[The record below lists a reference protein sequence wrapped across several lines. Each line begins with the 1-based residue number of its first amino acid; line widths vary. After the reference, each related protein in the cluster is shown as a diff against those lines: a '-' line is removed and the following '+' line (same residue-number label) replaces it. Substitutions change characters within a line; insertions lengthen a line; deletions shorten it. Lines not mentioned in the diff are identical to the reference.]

1 MKIEKVKINSITE
14 NPDNPRTIKGEKFN
28 KLVKSIKDFPEMLK
42 IRPIV
47 VNDDNVILGGNMR
60 YKASIRAGLSEVHII
75 RASGLTDEQ
84 QKEFIAKD
92 NVGFGEWYW
101 DVLANDWD
109 VEKLEDWGIEVPSLN
124 DFMDEHEPEIEFS
137 EFLDESNNYVVL
149 FFKNDIDWLQA
160 QTHFSLKSVSSKRS
174 NGKAWSKG
182 IGRVINGAEYLNKK

>member
-1 MKIEKVKINSITE
+1 MNIEKVKINSITE
-14 NPDNPRTIKGEKFN
+14 NPDNPRTIKGDKFN
-28 KLVKSIKDFPEMLK
+28 KLVKSIQDFPEMLK

-60 YKASIRAGLSEVHII
+60 YKASIRAGLSEVYII
-75 RASGLTDEQ
+75 KASGLTDEQ

-92 NVGFGEWYW
+92 NVGFGEWDW
-101 DVLANDWD
+101 DVLANEWD
-109 VEKLEDWGIEVPSLN
+109 VEKLEDWGLEVPSLN

-182 IGRVINGAEYLNKK
+182 IGRVISGSEYLNKK

>member
-1 MKIEKVKINSITE
+1 MNIEKVKINSITE
-14 NPDNPRTIKGEKFN
+14 NPDNPRTIKGDKFN
-28 KLVKSIKDFPEMLK
+28 KLVKSIQDFPEMLK

-75 RASGLTDEQ
+75 KASGLTDEQ

-92 NVGFGEWYW
+92 NVGFGEWDW
-101 DVLANDWD
+101 DVLANEWD

>member
-14 NPDNPRTIKGEKFN
+14 NPENPRYIKGDKFD

-75 RASGLTDEQ
+75 KASGLTDEQ

-92 NVGFGEWYW
+92 NVGFGEWDW
-101 DVLANDWD
+101 DVLANEWD

>member
-1 MKIEKVKINSITE
+1 
-14 NPDNPRTIKGEKFN
+14 
-28 KLVKSIKDFPEMLK
+28 MLK

-92 NVGFGEWYW
+92 NVGFGEWDW
-101 DVLANDWD
+101 DVLANEWD

>member
-1 MKIEKVKINSITE
+1 MKIEINSITE

-92 NVGFGEWYW
+92 NVGFGEWDW
-101 DVLANDWD
+101 DVLANEWD

>member
-75 RASGLTDEQ
+75 KASGLTDEQ

-92 NVGFGEWYW
+92 NVGFGEWDW
-101 DVLANDWD
+101 DVLANEWD

>member
-1 MKIEKVKINSITE
+1 MNIEKVKINSITE
-14 NPDNPRTIKGEKFN
+14 NPDNPRTIKGDKFN
-28 KLVKSIKDFPEMLK
+28 KLVKSIQDFPEMLK

-75 RASGLTDEQ
+75 KASGLTDEQ

-92 NVGFGEWYW
+92 NVGFGEWDW
-101 DVLANDWD
+101 DVLANEWD
-109 VEKLEDWGIEVPSLN
+109 VEKLEDWGLEVPSLN

-182 IGRVINGAEYLNKK
+182 IGRVISGSEYLNKK